1 MAPIKFIAVPVGTS
15 TGPEWRGVIAR
26 YGEAGYK
33 IYYCASVLS
42 ELAAKAD
49 RGGLLVYPSGE
60 PKTALELCA
69 ELGVEALWAAET
81 LFPALERLGE
91 GSWTEAGAWQCSSP
105 MISRTL
111 EWREGE
117 AQKLLPALIPK
128 SNGKLMFSQ
137 PLSDTEYRRWRKKCQ
152 LPSGVTMVK
161 PCPRL
166 NKQDKTCLVLAGK
179 CPVCPLVSGCSP
191 VVANGHK
198 RTNNVEDADI
208 TGSDDVRL
216 SDNIIE
222 VKDKRTAAGKNGQA
236 QAAAF
241 SLPQPKTLPPDGV
254 MAAIDRLPQAVRPEC
269 LAVVSDR
276 LYLPTEVLIS
286 NIQLLASRLASAKA
300 KGIDNSGGW
309 LITALDDDH
318 AASKRLVDAEA
329 EEARRVAAENRRLK
343 EEQKDR
349 ERLIELQRQVQILD
363 ILGKMTPEDRAKIE
377 AEAVLECKEYGGTI
391 PELVQSCVINKVA
404 QKYSIPS

>member
-1 MAPIKFIAVPVGTS
+1 MAPIKFIAVPIGTS

-26 YGEAGYK
+26 HGEAGYK
-33 IYYCASVLS
+33 IYYCAAVLA

-49 RGGLLVYPSGE
+49 RGGLLVYPSGA

-69 ELGVEALWAAET
+69 ELDVEALWAAET

-117 AQKLLPALIPK
+117 AQKLLPALTPK

-241 SLPQPKTLPPDGV
+241 SLTASVPQPKTLPPDGV

-276 LYLPTEVLIS
+276 LHLPTEVLIS
-286 NIQLLASRLASAKA
+286 NIQLLASRLASSKA
-300 KGIDNSGGW
+300 KGIDTPSGW
-309 LITALDDDH
+309 LIDALLADY
-318 AASKRLVDAEA
+318 AAKERQSRLRPRPPRSRPPSGD
-329 EEARRVAAENRRLK
+329 RRQRK
-343 EEQKDR
+343 ER
-349 ERLIELQRQVQILD
+349 SVSGR
-363 ILGKMTPEDRAKIE
+363 PS
-377 AEAVLECKEYGGTI
+377 YGGRPNCWYCLTNCRTAREI
-391 PELVQSCVINKVA
+391 GSAARHRNIAGGLAVMRRSWCRQGRWT
-404 QKYSIPS
+404 